1 MTETEILLAAI
12 REDVARIDAAMHAD
26 LDMIA
31 SGVDGLLSEVLEYSL
46 FNGGKRIRPLLV
58 VIAAR
63 LCGRNDAEVLQLAG
77 AFEYLHAATLLH
89 DDVIDNAE
97 TRRGRP
103 SVNTKYGLV
112 AAILTGD
119 FLHARAM
126 AIVGQLAGKEA
137 LALFAGAA
145 AGMVDGEFM
154 QLRNSGR
161 HSLSVVDYHHAIMG
175 KTGLLIAAACEIGV
189 LYAQGGA
196 TEREALRA
204 YGSHLG
210 CAFQMI
216 DDLLDFRGDTGKT
229 GKPVGNDLVEGKMTL
244 PLILTLKLA
253 TQQDHCRL
261 LEILGNEEARRQS
274 FSEVCRLIEKYDG
287 FAATAKK
294 AEDAVAMALAQ
305 LEIFLEDTGARD
317 KTILRGLAQYVLR
330 REK

>member
-1 MTETEILLAAI
+1 MTEKEILMAAI
-12 REDVARIDAAMHAD
+12 HEDAARIDAAMHAD
-26 LDMIA
+26 LDRLAPGM
-31 SGVDGLLSEVLEYSL
+31 DGLLSEVLEYSL

-63 LCGRNDAEVLQLAG
+63 LCGRDDAEVYRLAA

-89 DDVIDNAE
+89 DDVIDNAA

-103 SVNTKYGLV
+103 SVNAQYGLV

-126 AIVGQLAGKEA
+126 AIVGQLAGNEA

-154 QLRNSGR
+154 QLRNAGR
-161 HSLSVVDYHHAIMG
+161 YSLSEEDYLNAIMG
-175 KTGLLIAAACEIGV
+175 KTGLLIATACEIGV
-189 LYAQGGA
+189 LCAQGR
-196 TEREALRA
+196 ERERLAMRE
-204 YGSHLG
+204 YGRHLG

-216 DDLLDFRGDTGKT
+216 DDLLDFRGEMGKT

-244 PLILTLKLA
+244 PLIMAIQRASL
-253 TQQDHCRL
+253 QDRGCL
-261 LEILGNEEARRQS
+261 LEIIGNEALRRQS
-274 FSEVCRLIEKYDG
+274 FPEVYRLIEKYDG

-294 AEDAVAMALAQ
+294 AEDAVQMALTQ
-305 LEIFLEDTGARD
+305 LEVFPEDTGARE